1 MGGAHW
7 RAHTSVVLTLAPART
22 SSMTLCSREQPW
34 LSDNHSNT
42 ASVEGPQMPECGSWL
57 HLHRD

>member
-1 MGGAHW
+1 MEGAHW
-7 RAHTSVVLTLAPART
+7 RAHTGVVLSLAPACT
-22 SSMTLCSREQPW
+22 SSMTLCSREQPG

-42 ASVEGPQMPECGSWL
+42 ASAEGPQMPECGSWL